1 MVEMGGVNSG
11 ITAAVQGLGDASR
24 VAREVFQ
31 KSDEF
36 CREIDRQMEQH
47 QLEQMQETLQRIR
60 NTLARLGLEGV
71 VASGQDLETTIAS
84 ISRLRNSIQGVLDN
98 PTVALTGQQMRGLEQ
113 TRDQLDEVLRR
124 LTADSL

>member
-1 MVEMGGVNSG
+1 
-11 ITAAVQGLGDASR
+11 
-24 VAREVFQ
+24 
-31 KSDEF
+31 
-36 CREIDRQMEQH
+36 
-47 QLEQMQETLQRIR
+47 MQETLQRIR